1 MKILAKNNN
10 KAGFSLVELTIVV
23 IILGVLATF
32 AVPRFMR
39 VVERTKASESFAYL
53 AEIQS
58 AQARYAAENGEYAQA
73 VTDLDIQLNA
83 PNHFTAGA
91 ATSADWET
99 EWAMELTRTGASSG
113 YGAYTVG
120 FDENGFDTV
129 ASTIPAE
136 LIPFN

>member
-1 MKILAKNNN
+1 MKIFAKNTN

-58 AQARYAAENGEYAQA
+58 AQARYNAENGEYAQN
-73 VTDLDIQLNA
+73 VIDLDIQLSA
-83 PNHFTAGA
+83 PNHFTAA
-91 ATSADWET
+91 APTSGDWEI
-99 EWAMELTRTGASSG
+99 EWSMELTRTGASSG
-113 YGAYTVG
+113 YGTYTVVFNESG
-120 FDENGFDTV
+120 FDAG
-129 ASTIPAE
+129 SSSIPAE